1 LPASLRKEKSMIL
14 DSVLPNPQEVSET
27 SETVTQESTTPINT
41 PRKNLIS
48 KIDSILRNLENLNQK
63 KLRIE
68 FEIKKQKFSLH
79 RKRDELKK
87 AQKSLRVRTR
97 ISLESADSI
106 SEFQSEQELDDF
118 LKRCS
123 KYLSETQR
131 VLDEES

>member
-68 FEIKKQKFSLH
+68 FEIKKQKSSLH

>member
-1 LPASLRKEKSMIL
+1 MLL
-14 DSVLPNPQEVSET
+14 DSVLHDSQEDSEKT
-27 SETVTQESTTPINT
+27 ESVTQESTTPINT

-48 KIDSILRNLENLNQK
+48 KIDSILRNLENLSQK

-68 FEIKKQKFSLH
+68 FEIKKQKSSLQ

-87 AQKSLRVRTR
+87 AQKSLRVKTR

-106 SEFQSEQELDDF
+106 SEFSSEQELDDY

-131 VLDEES
+131 VLDEIS

>member
-1 LPASLRKEKSMIL
+1 MLL
-14 DSVLPNPQEVSET
+14 DSVLHDSQEDSEKT
-27 SETVTQESTTPINT
+27 ESVTQESTTPINT

-48 KIDSILRNLENLNQK
+48 KIDSILRNLENLSQK

-68 FEIKKQKFSLH
+68 FEIKKQKSSLQ

-87 AQKSLRVRTR
+87 AQKSLRVKTR

-106 SEFQSEQELDDF
+106 SEFSSEQELDDY

-123 KYLSETQR
+123 RYLSETQR
-131 VLDEES
+131 VLDEIS

>member
-1 LPASLRKEKSMIL
+1 MLL
-14 DSVLPNPQEVSET
+14 DSVLHDSQEDSEKT
-27 SETVTQESTTPINT
+27 ESVTQESTTPINT

-48 KIDSILRNLENLNQK
+48 KIDSILRNLENLSQK

-68 FEIKKQKFSLH
+68 FEIKKQKSSLQ

-106 SEFQSEQELDDF
+106 SEFSSEQELDDY

-123 KYLSETQR
+123 RYLSETQR
-131 VLDEES
+131 VLDEIS

>member
-1 LPASLRKEKSMIL
+1 MIL

-68 FEIKKQKFSLH
+68 FEIKKQKSSLH